1 MKTKKCEVCGRPAWW
16 GGKNPRCQYHP
27 LEKPKK
33 LKPKSEKRQKVDAK
47 TGGQKA
53 LFEMIWNTRERKSFI
68 SGLPITEPKA
78 SVFAHV
84 IPKGKYPR
92 FRLYEKN
99 IVLLTHDE
107 HTLFDFGT
115 EEQREQYA
123 RLTGADWNK
132 LYNLREELLREYN
145 RRL

>member
-1 MKTKKCEVCGRPAWW
+1 MLLCSRSDSYRTNKK
-16 GGKNPRCQYHP
+16 
-27 LEKPKK
+27 
-33 LKPKSEKRQKVDAK
+33 
-47 TGGQKA
+47 
-53 LFEMIWNTRERKSFI
+53 I
-68 SGLPITEPKA
+68 
-78 SVFAHV
+78 
-84 IPKGKYPR
+84 
-92 FRLYEKN
+92 YEKN